1 VTLQIQLPPA
11 SSAPRRGSEYAE
23 LSRQVRQA
31 GLLERRPGYYAWKI
45 AVTVGLLAAG
55 WAVFVVV
62 GDSWWQLAVAAF
74 LAVVFT
80 QVGFLG
86 HDAGHRQ
93 VFGTRRASYVAGI
106 LLGNL
111 GIGLSYGWWVDKH
124 NRHHAHPNTEDADPD
139 IAVGALAFTAAR
151 ARASRGVARLVFRYQ
166 AYLFFPLLLGE
177 AVSLHV
183 ASARALTRG
192 AGRRRSWERALLAVH
207 AVGYLAVVFLVLSPV
222 RAVVFIVVQQGL
234 FGLYLGCS
242 FAPNHKGM
250 PILDAADRSD
260 FLRRQVL
267 TSRNVRGGWLTD
279 FALGGLNYQIEH
291 HLFPSMPRPNLR
303 RSQAL
308 IEAFCRQRG
317 VPYCQAS
324 LAGSY
329 AQALRHLN
337 AVGRPARPGTATLPA
352 ARGPPASLPPAR
364 PVTAGGDWLAE
375 SAGAGGVPGVSGIS
389 ACGRGLPGAGKP
401 VPAAAPAPP

>member
-1 VTLQIQLPPA
+1 MRTSEAATAVTGQRQLGPA
-11 SSAPRRGSEYAE
+11 SSASRRGSEYAQ
-23 LSRQVRQA
+23 LSRQIKEA
-31 GLLERRPGYYAWKI
+31 GLLERRGGYYAWKI
-45 AVTVGLLAAG
+45 AATAVALAAG
-55 WAVFVVV
+55 WAVFVMV
-62 GDSWWQLAVAAF
+62 GNSWWQLAVAAF

-80 QVGFLG
+80 QIGFLG

-93 VFGTRRASYVAGI
+93 IFGSRRASYVAGV

-111 GIGLSYGWWVDKH
+111 GIGLSYGWWVGKH
-124 NRHHAHPNTEDADPD
+124 NRHHAHPNQEGADPD
-139 IAVGALAFTAAR
+139 IAVSALAFTAAQ
-151 ARASRGVARLVFRYQ
+151 ARASRGVARLAFRYQ

-183 ASARALTRG
+183 ASVQALAHRSARH
-192 AGRRRSWERALLAVH
+192 RSWERALITVH
-207 AVGYLAVVFLVLSPV
+207 GAGYLTAVFLVLSPV
-222 RAVVFIVVQQGL
+222 KAVVFILVQQGL

-250 PILDAADRSD
+250 PILDATSRSD

-279 FALGGLNYQIEH
+279 LALGGLNYQIEH

-303 RSQAL
+303 RAQAL
-308 IEAFCRQRG
+308 IKAFCQQHG
-317 VPYCQAS
+317 LPYCQTS

-337 AVGRPARPGTATLPA
+337 AVGRLTHPGTAT
-352 ARGPPASLPPAR
+352 
-364 PVTAGGDWLAE
+364 
-375 SAGAGGVPGVSGIS
+375 
-389 ACGRGLPGAGKP
+389 
-401 VPAAAPAPP
+401 